1 MKNTMQKFT
10 RILSL
15 LLVLSML
22 FSISAFAAET
32 AEETAPAQDIL
43 SLLDYDAAM
52 VDAEYLVETIG
63 VRLTGTKAEIAGLDY
78 IEAQYAELGYEIER
92 QDFTL
97 ETRTSGD
104 IYIGD
109 MIIAAGTPSKNDAY
123 SGFGEA
129 EGVPVL
135 LTDPAE
141 VATLGEDLSG
151 VIVFMLGNCRT
162 ARTVGADGTTVNAP
176 VDQDTYDAIAA
187 LNAAGAAGIVVM
199 MDPTTEDT
207 ERYQIRVSTPNFQTV
222 GMEISTPTLITNA
235 MDAEKLVALLSENPE
250 ALVKMEG
257 RNYVNSQNLIVT
269 KKAARETDMTIYV
282 TCHIDSVL
290 PSPGAN
296 DNASG
301 VVGVLAM
308 ARAFKDIETNYNIQF
323 ITFGAEEVGLQG
335 AEYFAQNLS
344 AKEIEDA
351 IGNYNL
357 DMVATSQED
366 CVYIFMNSST
376 NPSAPVNDPS
386 LETHVTRMAREAAI
400 SLGYDVEY
408 YRTCYDRTTD
418 HYALHKVGIPAV
430 EFDWRANAEGTSFEA
445 YYHTRYDDFE
455 HNFSKEKLKK
465 QLDAITLAV
474 YNDATA
480 YYRMVAG
487 EGVYRTYF
495 TDCAEG
501 MAYCMENN
509 LLPYELYEYDDVAE
523 DAWYWN
529 AVYYVSRFGIM
540 NGTSNTE
547 FKPESNLTRAMMAT
561 ILYRMA
567 DKPAVEEAAPFT
579 DVEEGTWYSDAV
591 AWGYANGI
599 IKGMDEETFAPDQ
612 DMTREQMVTFLY
624 RYAQYAG
631 IATDATGDYSKFE
644 DAEAVSEF
652 ATDAMAWAIEAAIV
666 NGVSETELAPQGTAT
681 RAQVATV
688 IMRSALL
695 VK

>member
-1 MKNTMQKFT
+1 MKNAMKKFSK
-10 RILSL
+10 ILSL

-22 FSISAFAAET
+22 LSLSAFATEIE
-32 AEETAPAQDIL
+32 EETAPAEDIL

-78 IEAQYAELGYEIER
+78 IEAQYAELGYEIAR

-135 LTDPAE
+135 LADPAE

-162 ARTVGADGTTVNAP
+162 ARVNGATAP

-187 LNAAGAAGIVVM
+187 LNAAPAAGIVVM

-235 MDAEKLVALLSENPE
+235 MDAEKLVAYLSENPE

-269 KKAARETDMTIYV
+269 KKAAVETDMTIYV

-301 VVGVLAM
+301 VVGILAM

-335 AEYFAQNLS
+335 AEYFAQNLTEQ
-344 AKEIEDA
+344 EILDA

-376 NPSAPVNDPS
+376 NPSAPVNDAS
-386 LETHVTRMAREAAI
+386 LETHVTRMSRNAAI
-400 SLGYDVEY
+400 ALGYDVEY

-480 YYRMVAG
+480 DYVAVVG
-487 EGVYRTYF
+487 EGVYREYYTTLTEAF
-495 TDCAEG
+495 AAAGEEDTVR
-501 MAYCMENN
+501 
-509 LLPYELYEYDDVAE
+509 LLKTFEDVSE
-523 DAWYWN
+523 EAWYSE
-529 AVYYVSRFGIM
+529 AVNYVVSKGLMI
-540 NGTSNTE
+540 GTSNTE
-547 FKPESNLTRAMMAT
+547 FKPESKLTRAMLVT
-561 ILYRMA
+561 TLYRMA
-567 DKPAVEEAAPFT
+567 GSPTVEETAPFT
-579 DVEEGTWYSDAV
+579 DVEEGAWYAEAV
-591 AWGYANGI
+591 AWAYANGI
-599 IKGMDEETFAPDQ
+599 AQGMTAETFAPNKEL
-612 DMTREQMVTFLY
+612 TREQMVTFLY
-624 RYAQYAG
+624 RYAKVTG
-631 IATDATGDYSKFE
+631 IEIVAFTDYSKYD
-644 DAEAVSEF
+644 DAEAVSGY
-652 ATDAMAWAIEAAIV
+652 AAVAMSWAIAENIIQ
-666 NGVSETELAPQGTAT
+666 GVSGDKLAPRGTAT
-681 RAQVATV
+681 RAQVAAV
-688 IMRSALL
+688 IMRLALL
-695 VK
+695 AKNAA

>member
-1 MKNTMQKFT
+1 MKKFT

-22 FSISAFAAET
+22 FSISVFATET
-32 AEETAPAQDIL
+32 EEEVAPAQDIL

-123 SGFGEA
+123 TGFGEA
-129 EGVPVL
+129 EGTAL
-135 LTDPAE
+135 FLADPAE

-151 VIVFMLGNCRT
+151 KIVFMLGNCRT
-162 ARTVGADGTTVNAP
+162 ARVNGATAP

-187 LNAAGAAGIVVM
+187 LNVAGAAGIVVM
-199 MDPTTEDT
+199 MDPTTEET
-207 ERYQIRVSTPNFQTV
+207 ERYQIRVSTPNFQSV

-235 MDAEKLVALLSENPE
+235 MDAEKLVAYLTEN
-250 ALVKMEG
+250 ADAAVKMEG

-301 VVGVLAM
+301 VVGILAM

-335 AEYFAQNLS
+335 AEYFAQNLTEQ
-344 AKEIEDA
+344 EILDA

-376 NPSAPVNDPS
+376 NPSAPVNDAS
-386 LETHVTRMAREAAI
+386 LETHVTRMSRNAAI
-400 SLGYDVEY
+400 ALGYDVEY

-480 YYRMVAG
+480 DYVAVVG
-487 EGVYRTYF
+487 EGVYREYYT
-495 TDCAEG
+495 TLAEAVAAAG
-501 MAYCMENN
+501 EEPVR
-509 LLPYELYEYDDVAE
+509 LLKSFEDVSE
-523 DAWYWN
+523 EAWYSE
-529 AVYYVSRFGIM
+529 AVDYVVTNGLMI
-540 NGTSNTE
+540 GTSNTE
-547 FKPESNLTRAMMAT
+547 FKPESKLTRAMLAT
-561 ILYRMA
+561 TLYRMA
-567 DKPAVEEAAPFT
+567 GSPAVEEAAPFT
-579 DVEEGTWYSDAV
+579 DVEEDTWYTDAI

-599 IKGMDEETFAPDQ
+599 IKGMTEDTFAPNKEL
-612 DMTREQMVTFLY
+612 TREQMVTFLY
-624 RYAQYAG
+624 RYAKVAG
-631 IATDATGDYSKFE
+631 IEITAFTDYSKYE
-644 DAEAVSEF
+644 DAGCVSGYAAV
-652 ATDAMAWAIEAAIV
+652 AMSWAIAENIV
-666 NGVSETELAPQGTAT
+666 EGVSATTLAPQGTAT
-681 RAQVATV
+681 RAQVAAV
-688 IMRSALL
+688 IMRLALL
-695 VK
+695 SK

>member
-1 MKNTMQKFT
+1 MKKLS
-10 RILSL
+10 RILSI
-15 LLVLSML
+15 LLVLAML
-22 FSISAFAAET
+22 FSMVAFAAET
-32 AEETAPAQDIL
+32 EEAAPTEDIL

-78 IEAQYAELGYEIER
+78 VEEQYKELGYEIER

-123 SGFGEA
+123 TGFGEA
-129 EGVPVL
+129 EGTAL
-135 LTDPAE
+135 YLADPAE
-141 VATLGEDLSG
+141 VATLGENLSG
-151 VIVFMLGNCRT
+151 KIVFFLGNCRT
-162 ARTVGADGTTVNAP
+162 ARVDGVTTP
-176 VDQDTYDAIAA
+176 VDRDTYDAIAA
-187 LNAAGAAGIVVM
+187 LNAANAAGIVVM
-199 MDPTTEDT
+199 MDPTTEET
-207 ERYQIRVSTPNFQTV
+207 ERYQIRVSTPNFQSV

-235 MDAEKLVALLSENPE
+235 MDAEKLVEYLTENADAP
-250 ALVKMEG
+250 VKMEG

-308 ARAFKDIETNYNIQF
+308 ARAFKDIETNYNIKF

-335 AEYFAQNLS
+335 AEYFAQNLTT
-344 AKEIEDA
+344 KEIENA

-376 NPSAPVNDPS
+376 NPEAPVNDPS

-400 SLGYDVEY
+400 ALGSDVDY
-408 YRTCYDRTTD
+408 SGTYYDRTTD

-487 EGVYRTYF
+487 DGVYRTYF

-501 MAYCMENN
+501 MAYCRENN

-523 DAWYWN
+523 EAWYWN

-547 FKPESNLTRAMMAT
+547 FKPESTLTRAMMAT

-567 DKPAVEEAAPFT
+567 GKPAVEEAAPFT

-599 IKGMDEETFAPDQ
+599 IKGMDEETFAPNK

-631 IATDATGDYSKFE
+631 YKTDATADYSKFE
-644 DAEAVSEF
+644 DAEVVSEF
-652 ATDAMAWAIEAAIV
+652 AADAMAWAFAEGIV

-681 RAQVATV
+681 RAQVAKV
-688 IMRSALL
+688 IKEMLL
-695 VK
+695 QSYL

>member
-1 MKNTMQKFT
+1 MKKFT
-10 RILSL
+10 RILSMF
-15 LLVLSML
+15 LVLAML
-22 FSISAFAAET
+22 FSVSAFAAET
-32 AEETAPAQDIL
+32 TQESAPTQDIL

-78 IEAQYAELGYEIER
+78 VEAQYAELGYEIER

-123 SGFGEA
+123 TGFGEA

-162 ARTVGADGTTVNAP
+162 ARVNGATAP

-199 MDPTTEDT
+199 MDPTTEET

-235 MDAEKLVALLSENPE
+235 MDAEKLVAYLSENPE

-376 NPSAPVNDPS
+376 NPSAPVNDAS
-386 LETHVTRMAREAAI
+386 LETHVTRMSRNAAI
-400 SLGYDVEY
+400 ALGYDVEY

-474 YNDATA
+474 YTDATA
-480 YYRMVAG
+480 DYVAVVG
-487 EGVYRTYF
+487 EGVYREYYT
-495 TDCAEG
+495 TLAEAVAAAG
-501 MAYCMENN
+501 EESVR
-509 LLPYELYEYDDVAE
+509 LLKAFEDVSE
-523 DAWYWN
+523 EAWYSE
-529 AVYYVSRFGIM
+529 AVNYVVTNGLMI
-540 NGTSNTE
+540 GTSNTE
-547 FKPESNLTRAMMAT
+547 FKPESKLTRAMLIT
-561 ILYRMA
+561 TLYRMA
-567 DKPAVEEAAPFT
+567 GEPTVEEATPFT
-579 DVEEGTWYSDAV
+579 DVEEGTWYSDAI

-599 IKGMDEETFAPDQ
+599 VQGMSDDTFAPNKEL
-612 DMTREQMVTFLY
+612 TREQMVTFLY
-624 RYAQYAG
+624 RYAKVAG
-631 IATDATGDYSKFE
+631 IEIVAFTDYSNYTDAD
-644 DAEAVSEF
+644 AVSGY
-652 ATDAMAWAIEAAIV
+652 ATVAMSWAIAESIIQ
-666 NGVSETELAPQGTAT
+666 GVSGDMLAPQGTAT
-681 RAQVATV
+681 RAQVAAV
-688 IMRSALL
+688 IMRLALL
-695 VK
+695 AK

>member
-1 MKNTMQKFT
+1 MEKFT

-22 FSISAFAAET
+22 LSISAFAAET
-32 AEETAPAQDIL
+32 EETAPTEDIL

-123 SGFGEA
+123 TGFGEA
-129 EGVPVL
+129 EGTAVL
-135 LTDPAE
+135 LSDPAE

-151 VIVFMLGNCRT
+151 KIVFLLGNCRT
-162 ARTVGADGTTVNAP
+162 ARVDGATAP

-199 MDPTTEDT
+199 MDPTTEET

-235 MDAEKLVALLSENPE
+235 MDAEKLVAYLSENPE
-250 ALVKMEG
+250 AVVKMEG

-269 KKAARETDMTIYV
+269 KKAAVETDMTIYV
-282 TCHIDSVL
+282 TSHIDSVL

-335 AEYFAQNLS
+335 AYYFANNLT
-344 AKEIEDA
+344 AQEIE
-351 IGNYNL
+351 
-357 DMVATSQED
+357 
-366 CVYIFMNSST
+366 
-376 NPSAPVNDPS
+376 
-386 LETHVTRMAREAAI
+386 
-400 SLGYDVEY
+400 
-408 YRTCYDRTTD
+408 
-418 HYALHKVGIPAV
+418 
-430 EFDWRANAEGTSFEA
+430 
-445 YYHTRYDDFE
+445 
-455 HNFSKEKLKK
+455 
-465 QLDAITLAV
+465 DAITLAV

-480 YYRMVAG
+480 DYVAVVG
-487 EGVYRTYF
+487 EGVYREYYTSL
-495 TDCAEG
+495 AEAAAAAG
-501 MAYCMENN
+501 ENTIRM
-509 LLPYELYEYDDVAE
+509 LEGFEDVSE
-523 DAWYWN
+523 EAWYSE
-529 AVYYVSRFGIM
+529 AVNYVVSKGLMI
-540 NGTSNTE
+540 GTSNTE
-547 FKPESNLTRAMMAT
+547 FKPESKLTCAMLVT
-561 ILYRMA
+561 VLYRMA
-567 DKPAVEEAAPFT
+567 GSPEAAEAAPFT
-579 DVEEGTWYSDAV
+579 DLEENAWYTDAI
-591 AWGYANGI
+591 AWAYANGI
-599 IKGMDEETFAPDQ
+599 AKGMTEETFAPDKEI
-612 DMTREQMVTFLY
+612 TREQMVTFLY
-624 RYAQYAG
+624 RYAKYAG
-631 IATDATGDYSKFE
+631 IEIVAYTDYSKFE
-644 DAEAVSEF
+644 DAESVSGYAAV
-652 ATDAMAWAIEAAIV
+652 AMSWAVAEDIV
-666 NGVSETELAPQGTAT
+666 EGISNNLLAPQGTAT
-681 RAQVATV
+681 RAQVAAV
-688 IMRSALL
+688 IMRLVLL
-695 VK
+695 SK